1 MDVEILAKGFFK
13 DMRSELKKVVWPTK
27 KQIVNNTLWVM
38 ILVVVVAVVVL
49 GIDLVLEKI
58 DATLWN
64 KLDSSNDVGIYSE
77 DNNVDIY
84 DEDTLD
90 VVTK

>member
-1 MDVEILAKGFFK
+1 MAKGFFK

-38 ILVVVVAVVVL
+38 ILVIIVAVVVL
-49 GIDLVLEKI
+49 GVDLVLEKI

-77 DNNVDIY
+77 DGNVDIY
-84 DEDTLD
+84 NEDTTD

>member
-1 MDVEILAKGFFK
+1 MAKGFFK

-38 ILVVVVAVVVL
+38 ILVIVVAVVVL
-49 GIDLVLEKI
+49 GVDLVLEKI

-64 KLDSSNDVGIYSE
+64 KIDSSNDVGIYSE
-77 DNNVDIY
+77 NNNVDIY

>member
-1 MDVEILAKGFFK
+1 MK
-13 DMRSELKKVVWPTK
+13 SELKKVVWPTK

-38 ILVVVVAVVVL
+38 ILVIVVAVVVL
-49 GIDLVLEKI
+49 GVDLVLEKI

-64 KLDSSNDVGIYSE
+64 KIDSSNDVGIYSE
-77 DNNVDIY
+77 NNNVDIY

>member
-1 MDVEILAKGFFK
+1 
-13 DMRSELKKVVWPTK
+13 MRSELKKVVWPTK

>member
-1 MDVEILAKGFFK
+1 
-13 DMRSELKKVVWPTK
+13 MRSELKKVVWPTK

-38 ILVVVVAVVVL
+38 ILVIVVAVVVL
-49 GIDLVLEKI
+49 GVDLVLEKI

-64 KLDSSNDVGIYSE
+64 KIDSSNDVGIYSE
-77 DNNVDIY
+77 NNNVDIY

>member
-1 MDVEILAKGFFK
+1 VEIVAKGFFK

-38 ILVVVVAVVVL
+38 ILVIVVAVVVL
-49 GIDLVLEKI
+49 GVDLVLEKI

-64 KLDSSNDVGIYSE
+64 KIDSSNDVGIYSE
-77 DNNVDIY
+77 NNNVDIY

>member
-1 MDVEILAKGFFK
+1 MEILAKGFFK

-38 ILVVVVAVVVL
+38 ILVIVVAVVVL

>member
-1 MDVEILAKGFFK
+1 MAKGFFK

>member
-1 MDVEILAKGFFK
+1 VEILAKGFFK

-38 ILVVVVAVVVL
+38 ILVIVVAVVVL
-49 GIDLVLEKI
+49 GVDLVLEKI

-64 KLDSSNDVGIYSE
+64 KIDSSNDVGIYSE
-77 DNNVDIY
+77 NNNVDIY

>member
-1 MDVEILAKGFFK
+1 MAKGFFK
-13 DMRSELKKVVWPTK
+13 DMKSELKKVVWPTK

-38 ILVVVVAVVVL
+38 ILVIVVAVVVL
-49 GIDLVLEKI
+49 GVDLVLEKI

-64 KLDSSNDVGIYSE
+64 KIDSSNDVGIYSE
-77 DNNVDIY
+77 NNNVDIY

>member
-1 MDVEILAKGFFK
+1 
-13 DMRSELKKVVWPTK
+13 MRSELKKVVWPTK

-38 ILVVVVAVVVL
+38 ILVIVVAVVVL

>member
-1 MDVEILAKGFFK
+1 MAKGFFK

-38 ILVVVVAVVVL
+38 ILVIIVAVVVL
-49 GIDLVLEKI
+49 GVDLVLEKI

-77 DNNVDIY
+77 DGNVDI
-84 DEDTLD
+84 DNEDTTD

>member
-1 MDVEILAKGFFK
+1 MAKGFFK

-38 ILVVVVAVVVL
+38 ILVIVVAVVVL
-49 GIDLVLEKI
+49 GVDLVLEKI

-64 KLDSSNDVGIYSE
+64 KIDSSNDVGIYSE

>member
-1 MDVEILAKGFFK
+1 MAKGFFK

-38 ILVVVVAVVVL
+38 ILVIVVAVVVL

>member
-1 MDVEILAKGFFK
+1 MAKGFFK

-77 DNNVDIY
+77 DDNVDIY
-84 DEDTLD
+84 DEDTID

>member
-1 MDVEILAKGFFK
+1 MAKGFLK

-38 ILVVVVAVVVL
+38 ILVIVVAVVVL
-49 GIDLVLEKI
+49 GVDLVLEKI

-64 KLDSSNDVGIYSE
+64 KIDSSNDVGIYSE
-77 DNNVDIY
+77 NNNVDIY

>member
-1 MDVEILAKGFFK
+1 MAKGFFK

-38 ILVVVVAVVVL
+38 ILVIVVAVVVL

-64 KLDSSNDVGIYSE
+64 KLDSSDDVGIYSE

-84 DEDTLD
+84 EEDTLD

>member
-1 MDVEILAKGFFK
+1 MAKGFFE

-38 ILVVVVAVVVL
+38 ILVIVVAVVVL

-64 KLDSSNDVGIYSE
+64 KLDSSDDVGIYSE

>member
-1 MDVEILAKGFFK
+1 MAKGFFK

-38 ILVVVVAVVVL
+38 ILVIVVAVVVL
-49 GIDLVLEKI
+49 GVDLVLEKI

-64 KLDSSNDVGIYSE
+64 KIDSSNDVGIYSE
-77 DNNVDIY
+77 NNNVDIY
-84 DEDTLD
+84 DEDILD

>member
-1 MDVEILAKGFFK
+1 MAKGFFK

-38 ILVVVVAVVVL
+38 ILVIVVAVVVL
-49 GIDLVLEKI
+49 GRDLVLEKI